1 MLCYV
6 PYVLMAWCRLELGD
20 SQKKQW
26 EGSVRGTT
34 CTTTTTTTTT
44 VVIIIIIIIIKGRNF
59 AAVKFP
65 RQYPLVL
72 LVQVVWKQSKA
83 LGSQEGN
90 VMGSGLLAVCS
101 RGKK

>member
-1 MLCYV
+1 V
-6 PYVLMAWCRLELGD
+6 VQTGTGRQ
-20 SQKKQW
+20 SQQKQW

-34 CTTTTTTTTT
+34 CTTTTV
-44 VVIIIIIIIIKGRNF
+44 VVIIIIIIIIVIIIIIKGRNF